1 MIAKFL
7 RVGNSTLRKE
17 RNINQLQQD
26 RHVYVRRDEEQV
38 HQDDQ
43 LWIHQH
49 MFSVFVGARLTRLL
63 VPAANRKQQ
72 VQVLHLLRWPTHF
85 DSTFYVHKC
94 FVLIAWFQFF
104 MRHRQLETRKPR
116 EDNQTLI
123 HHHVQ
128 CTSSADTFSPSCCLV
143 FVAFAAPYAL
153 VCTDTAHAYKHPDFH
168 PFPKETNRAKDL
180 RCHAHNLIIY
190 PKYLACFL
198 KRRTSFPVRGSSSW
212 IISETSKKPELRDCN

>member
-104 MRHRQLETRKPR
+104 MRHRQLETRKPKGR
-116 EDNQTLI
+116 TTKHWFITMYNVQVLQIRFHPHAVWSLLHLPLLMPWFARTLHTHTNTLI
-123 HHHVQ
+123 
-128 CTSSADTFSPSCCLV
+128 SI
-143 FVAFAAPYAL
+143 
-153 VCTDTAHAYKHPDFH
+153 
-168 PFPKETNRAKDL
+168 PFRKKQIGPKTCDVMPT
-180 RCHAHNLIIY
+180 I
-190 PKYLACFL
+190 
-198 KRRTSFPVRGSSSW
+198 
-212 IISETSKKPELRDCN
+212 